1 MCWRKRWIIIWAGT
15 CIGTRVSKGRRL
27 EINKSPKQNFDSAID
42 KLAGYESQGFQIAL
56 VAWAA
61 AFFAKTA

>member
-1 MCWRKRWIIIWAGT
+1 
-15 CIGTRVSKGRRL
+15 L